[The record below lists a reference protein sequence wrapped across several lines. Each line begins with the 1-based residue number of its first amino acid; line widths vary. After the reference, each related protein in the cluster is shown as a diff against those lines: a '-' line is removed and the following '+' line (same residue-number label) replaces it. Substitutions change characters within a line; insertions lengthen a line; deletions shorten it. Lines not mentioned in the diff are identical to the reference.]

1 MTDSIPHLTKQFAY
15 NAWANRETLRS
26 LAAALAGRPD
36 AVPQRS
42 LEVMAHLVGAEWAWL
57 RRLGPKSPDV
67 PVWPNLT
74 FEECDAQLRALSL
87 TWKDYLEGLTPEAL
101 HRVLAYVNFKG
112 ERWTSKVGD
121 ILTHVVT
128 HGCYHR
134 GQVATLLG
142 RAGFPVPYT
151 DYIEC
156 VRRGYLAAEWPQ

>member
-1 MTDSIPHLTKQFAY
+1 MDRIASLNQDFAY
-15 NAWANRETLRS
+15 NAWANRETLRAVTS
-26 LAAALAGRPD
+26 AQRSHPG
-36 AVPQRS
+36 AVPPRAI
-42 LEVMAHLVGAEWAWL
+42 EVMAHLVGGEWAWL
-57 RRLGPKSPDV
+57 RRLGPKSPDI
-67 PVWPNLT
+67 PVWPALSPD
-74 FEECDAQLRALSL
+74 ECDAQLRALSA
-87 TWKDYLEGLTPEAL
+87 TWKRYLDAMTPAEL
-101 HRVLAYVNFKG
+101 DRNLAYVNFKG